1 MKIRYSGLIEN
12 DFINGEGVCVT
23 LFTQGC
29 PHHCPGC
36 HNPETWDF
44 RGGIEEDY
52 DIILNKIIRAISKN
66 GIMRNLSISGGEP
79 LCEQNIDWVNT
90 LIIHIKKKYPTIK
103 IYCWT
108 GYEYGA
114 LSELQKHVVK
124 NIDILIT
131 GPYKQDQRDITLKL
145 RGSSNQE
152 VWNIDKNEKILYN

>member
-44 RGGIEEDY
+44 KGGIEEDY
-52 DIILNKIIRAISKN
+52 DTILNKIIHAISKN

-79 LCEQNIDWVNT
+79 LCEQNIDWINT

-108 GYEYGA
+108 GYEYSA
-114 LSELQKHVVK
+114 LSELQKYVVK

-152 VWNIDKNEKILYN
+152 IWNIDKNEKILYN